1 MVLFGSL
8 GCTIMAPKYALCK
21 HGTSHSRRS
30 CGFAHSLAEL
40 ELADQPLCY
49 GIDSSSAPYGR
60 SGVDLFYGQSYS
72 ASQLLRVLMYVTQAS
87 QLPLWGRMV
96 LWYYRILPIS
106 AFALDFDFS
115 WPSSVS
121 QVADLCLHT
130 DVSSEDAR
138 GLCDYAW
145 PEAYLA
151 ADFCARMI
159 ARLESEQVL
168 PVLNLRDL
176 RSQVFHPHAL
186 LHFRGRSPGNWYVV
200 PCEELGD
207 SEAAFQFDPRYEIS
221 YGDPIY
227 VHQLGGPR
235 GFGHQLW
242 PLPHF
247 VGQGVVYMAWSEDV
261 TSAAWIHAGEGVGG
275 YFHVPDP
282 DCIRLH
288 GGGAAVSAEEHR
300 RCYLR
305 AGLVAALACAAGAP
319 GDRIVLVTRQ
329 GIATDAENDISAF
342 SVLGD
347 PLLEMG
353 CRLVHELS
361 ERGPYDRIT
370 VSNPHD
376 VGRQHEA
383 GLRMCEA
390 VCATAVSEGVLE
402 LGHLSAQMLKFFD
415 PVRRK
420 RRRSSD

>member
-1 MVLFGSL
+1 
-8 GCTIMAPKYALCK
+8 MAPKYALCK
-21 HGTSHSRRS
+21 HGSSHDRRS

-49 GIDSSSAPYGR
+49 GIDSSSARYGR

-72 ASQLLRVLMYVTQAS
+72 ASQLLRVFMYITQS
-87 QLPLWGRMV
+87 SELPNWAHMV
-96 LWYYRILPIS
+96 LWYYHILPIS
-106 AFALDFDFS
+106 AFAMQYDFS
-115 WPSSVS
+115 WVSSVG
-121 QVADLCLHT
+121 QVAEICFRM

-138 GLCDYAW
+138 GLCDY
-145 PEAYLA
+145 EGLESHLS
-151 ADFCARMI
+151 DEFCARMI

-176 RSQVFHPHAL
+176 GSLVLHPHAL
-186 LHFRGRSPGNWYVV
+186 LHVRGWSPSNWLVV

-207 SEAAFQFDPRYEIS
+207 AEAVFFIDPKHVIS

-242 PLPHF
+242 SLPHF

-275 YFHVPDP
+275 YFHVSDP
-282 DCIRLH
+282 DSILFT
-288 GGGAAVSAEEHR
+288 AVSSEEHR

-305 AGLVAALACAAGAP
+305 AGFVAALACAAEAP
-319 GDRIVLVTRQ
+319 GDRVILVTRH

-342 SVLGD
+342 SVSGD

-353 CRLVHELS
+353 CRLVHDLT
-361 ERGPYDRIT
+361 ERGHYDRI
-370 VSNPHD
+370 VISDPHD
-376 VGRQHEA
+376 AGRQHEA

-390 VCATAVSEGVLE
+390 VCATAVRDGVLE
-402 LGHLSAQMLKFFD
+402 LGYLPAQMRALFD
-415 PVRRK
+415 PGRRK
-420 RRRSSD
+420 RRRSSG